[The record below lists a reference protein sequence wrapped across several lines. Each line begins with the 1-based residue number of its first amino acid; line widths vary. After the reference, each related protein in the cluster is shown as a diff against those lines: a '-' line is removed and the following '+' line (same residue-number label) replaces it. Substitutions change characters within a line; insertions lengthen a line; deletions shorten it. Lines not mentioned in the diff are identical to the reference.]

1 MLQVKKEIR
10 LDGITIPYV
19 LKRHPRSKRISL
31 TLLDDGRL
39 IVTIPRRGTH
49 LGAERFI
56 REKRSWIQKYINV
69 DKLRSHD
76 EQRDT
81 YEKEY
86 KTRKQEVLELVEQKV
101 SYFNTNYRFSYN
113 KIYVKNHK
121 AQWGSC
127 TEKKNLNFNYRLIHL
142 PKDLQNYLIVHE
154 LCHLRELNHSQKFW
168 ELISLTFKNY
178 KILRRR
184 LKEASIY
191 PTNTHIKY
199 YGAVK
204 QLTLL

>member
-1 MLQVKKEIR
+1 MSQVKKEIR

-69 DKLRSHD
+69 DQLQTYD

-127 TEKKNLNFNYRLIHL
+127 TEKKNLNFNYRILFLSSALRDYI
-142 PKDLQNYLIVHE
+142 IVHE
-154 LCHLRELNHSQKFW
+154 LCHLKEFNHSKKFWNLVARIIPNHSEMRRELR
-168 ELISLTFKNY
+168 KNG
-178 KILRRR
+178 L
-184 LKEASIY
+184 S
-191 PTNTHIKY
+191 
-199 YGAVK
+199 VK
-204 QLTLL
+204 